1 LPAAWCLPVELN
13 SPWRLRTFPK
23 QFALPSQE
31 QAPTT
36 TAVAGWNEEAEE
48 EEDGS
53 SSGLFFFS
61 QTNKQTES
69 KQASKQA
76 AKISFSFF
84 LLR

>member
-1 LPAAWCLPVELN
+1 
-13 SPWRLRTFPK
+13 
-23 QFALPSQE
+23 LPSQE

-61 QTNKQTES
+61 QTIFSQTNKQTES
-69 KQASKQA
+69 KQASERA